1 MYQTLYRMNKIY
13 FYLYIFYCLINHL
26 LFGFSTCQI
35 CLTHFKKKNHRF
47 LKRTTK
53 LYLSL
58 RLALDFSL
66 VVWNLQQL
74 VLHSNSIFPI
84 VLTTVIYHSGWEGL
98 VFDIFN
104 TDELG
109 EILLN
114 HKLLPEL
121 PFKMKLEL
129 SLVTP
134 EMKEEVNKI

>member
-1 MYQTLYRMNKIY
+1 
-13 FYLYIFYCLINHL
+13 
-26 LFGFSTCQI
+26 
-35 CLTHFKKKNHRF
+35 
-47 LKRTTK
+47 
-53 LYLSL
+53 
-58 RLALDFSL
+58 
-66 VVWNLQQL
+66 
-74 VLHSNSIFPI
+74 
-84 VLTTVIYHSGWEGL
+84 VIYHSGWEGL

>member
-1 MYQTLYRMNKIY
+1 M
-13 FYLYIFYCLINHL
+13 
-26 LFGFSTCQI
+26 
-35 CLTHFKKKNHRF
+35 
-47 LKRTTK
+47 
-53 LYLSL
+53 
-58 RLALDFSL
+58 
-66 VVWNLQQL
+66 